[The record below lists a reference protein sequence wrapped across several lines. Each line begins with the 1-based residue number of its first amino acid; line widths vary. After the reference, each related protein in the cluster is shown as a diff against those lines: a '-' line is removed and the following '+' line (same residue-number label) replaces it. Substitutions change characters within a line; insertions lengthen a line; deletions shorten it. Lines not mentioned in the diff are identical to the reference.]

1 MATGYDISYPFL
13 SENTIPLSKS
23 DFNLY
28 KFMFYP
34 GLKHPKTLAFISL
47 SLPAGAILPMGELQ
61 CRWFV
66 LLMANKSKLP
76 DRDRMWKSIQG
87 HKRRVSKRYADPV
100 KHALECDW
108 IPTMDWLAN
117 KVGVK
122 TPISLSTSLLIRNCG
137 SNCIS
142 DLHFHTSFD
151 SKVFSVK
158 IFH

>member
-1 MATGYDISYPFL
+1 
-13 SENTIPLSKS
+13 
-23 DFNLY
+23 
-28 KFMFYP
+28 MFYP

-61 CRWFV
+61 CRWFA

-122 TPISLSTSLLIRNCG
+122 PNLFKYFFVDPKLWFKLYFGPSLPYQFRLKGIFSENISLIL
-137 SNCIS
+137 
-142 DLHFHTSFD
+142 
-151 SKVFSVK
+151 
-158 IFH
+158 